1 MPTPPS
7 PSSAASAA
15 DFKSRDASSTRA
27 SSAPSCGRERGS
39 RARARALDRERAA
52 RRARDGR
59 ARARLVEQH
68 APRRRH
74 ARLRRARDAVAPGVL
89 ETTEEALRADHGKE
103 LADERA
109 RSSGQ
114 IEIPRKHCHRRGH
127 ELGHAVVRRRRGRH
141 GRIDFGHRP
150 RGRRRHAQ
158 RSVQHSPGGL
168 PRKRSAPTRIL
179 HLPQDHTLDAPALGS
194 LAAVG
199 VALAVS
205 ARAAPRQIAL
215 ETPGPSDVLLAS
227 FPKSGNDWA
236 RFLVGRLL
244 AARARRRR
252 RPRLPQRR
260 GRRPLPLEARLRRV
274 SRTRPSLVHKVAGE
288 LLM

>member
-7 PSSAASAA
+7 PSSAARAA
-15 DFKSRDASSTRA
+15 DVKSRDASSTRA

-59 ARARLVEQH
+59 ARAHPVEQH
-68 APRRRH
+68 APRRLR
-74 ARLRRARDAVAPGVL
+74 ARLRRAHDAVAPGVL

-150 RGRRRHAQ
+150 RGRRRHAKT
-158 RSVQHSPGGL
+158 RSCATHSRRRL
-168 PRKRSAPTRIL
+168 LVLRARKRFRGSCTCRKTTPWTL
-179 HLPQDHTLDAPALGS
+179 LPS
-194 LAAVG
+194 RLA
-199 VALAVS
+199 
-205 ARAAPRQIAL
+205 
-215 ETPGPSDVLLAS
+215 
-227 FPKSGNDWA
+227 
-236 RFLVGRLL
+236 
-244 AARARRRR
+244 
-252 RPRLPQRR
+252 RR
-260 GRRPLPLEARLRRV
+260 GRRGSRGQRARRAAADRARDARAERRAARVVPQVGQRLGALPRRPPACC
-274 SRTRPSLVHKVAGE
+274 SGPAAPAASTSTASRPSSSASRGAIASCEPHAPISCS
-288 LLM
+288 

>member
-7 PSSAASAA
+7 PASAA
-15 DFKSRDASSTRA
+15 RAADVKSRDASSTHA

-59 ARARLVEQH
+59 ARAHPVEQH
-68 APRRRH
+68 APRRLR
-74 ARLRRARDAVAPGVL
+74 ARLRRAHDAVAPGVL

-150 RGRRRHAQ
+150 RGRRRHA
-158 RSVQHSPGGL
+158 
-168 PRKRSAPTRIL
+168 KTRSANTLDVDSSSSGPESGSARIL
-179 HLPQDHTLDAPALGS
+179 HLPQDHTLDAPAL
-194 LAAVG
+194 A
-199 VALAVS
+199 
-205 ARAAPRQIAL
+205 
-215 ETPGPSDVLLAS
+215 
-227 FPKSGNDWA
+227 
-236 RFLVGRLL
+236 
-244 AARARRRR
+244 
-252 RPRLPQRR
+252 RR
-260 GRRPLPLEARLRRV
+260 GRRGSRGQRARRAAADRARDARAERRAARVVPQVGQRLGALPRRPPACC
-274 SRTRPSLVHKVAGE
+274 SGPAAPAASTSTASRPSSSASRGAIASCEPHAPISCS
-288 LLM
+288 